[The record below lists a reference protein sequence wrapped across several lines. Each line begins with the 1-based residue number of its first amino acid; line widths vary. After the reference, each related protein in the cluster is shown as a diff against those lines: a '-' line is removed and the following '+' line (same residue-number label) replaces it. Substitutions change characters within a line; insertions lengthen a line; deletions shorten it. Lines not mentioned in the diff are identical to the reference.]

1 MSDEARASEWMKLNR
16 GRRAG
21 GVTAVGHKEPGRGV
35 GGLCS
40 KAANLWT
47 RNGGGHSE
55 GKALGEG
62 GGALSCARGGVGW
75 EGSLLLDK
83 GVAMSVA

>member
-1 MSDEARASEWMKLNR
+1 MSDEARASEWTQLNR

-40 KAANLWT
+40 KAVNLWT

-55 GKALGEG
+55 GQASGEG
-62 GGALSCARGGVGW
+62 GGVLSCARGVGGW
-75 EGSLLLDK
+75 EVSLLLDK
-83 GVAMSVA
+83 GVTISVA